1 MSRLVSKLSP
11 FIHKN
16 SRSIRSFSSS
26 TTGPC
31 VSICTIMEPSP
42 DGNLGQL
49 LLFNIP
55 DLKLVTADK
64 TYPDE
69 LYDAQLV
76 GASHGWGLF
85 SNRTNRSVLLSD
97 YLNPYASKSKPKMI
111 HLPFFTPTYSGQTEV
126 VCNVAMSSPPPDQ
139 DDDQEDWVVGIK
151 FLGRQLSL
159 CRPRRDLR
167 WTNILTPFESWEISK
182 LMYSKKDQRFYL
194 LAPGGNYLCSWD
206 LNFKEDKKPKFK
218 EDKKPKFHE
227 LVLHDL
233 PNMPRSHSKLLDSFS
248 REDHWVES
256 PSGESTVN
264 TPLKTPVTGANHQ
277 LFWFSER
284 KDGRKHMR
292 YTDDIGDLCIFI
304 SKGEDFCVKASSH
317 PGLQP
322 NSICLHGRLFAILNL
337 TNRTLGCYEYPE
349 GIPKRIPYLPYWLPP
364 FSP

>member
-1 MSRLVSKLSP
+1 MSRLLSKLSLL
-11 FIHKN
+11 IHKN

-85 SNRTNRSVLLSD
+85 SNRTNRSVLISD

-111 HLPFFTPTYSGQTEV
+111 HLPFFTPMYSGQTEV
-126 VCNVAMSSPPPDQ
+126 VCNVAMSCSPPDQ
-139 DDDQEDWVVGIK
+139 DDNQEDWVVGIK

-206 LNFKEDKKPKFK
+206 LNFKEDKKPKF
-218 EDKKPKFHE
+218 HE

-233 PNMPRSHSKLLDSFS
+233 PNMPLSHSKLLDSFS

-256 PSGESTVN
+256 PSGESFLVKWYCEYSPENTSNWCKSPTVLVFREEE
-264 TPLKTPVTGANHQ
+264 T
-277 LFWFSER
+277 
-284 KDGRKHMR
+284 KDGRKNMR

-322 NSICLHGRLFAILNL
+322 NSICLHGRLFVILNL
-337 TNRTLGCYEYPE
+337 TKRTLGCYEYPE